1 MSATDKTPDKKVDRR
16 AFVCGVAAIAALGMT
31 RQSAVAANGIKTVN
45 GKTQID
51 LTVNAALKKVGG
63 VVQLSIA
70 KYGKVAVVRT
80 STATNGFSVIN
91 LACPHAGVNVK
102 PSNGGWVCAS
112 PGHGSE
118 FALNGALKV
127 GPANSALRRIKFTA
141 TTKAVTIA

>member
-1 MSATDKTPDKKVDRR
+1 MSNIDRR
-16 AFVCGVAAIAALGMT
+16 AFVCGVAAMAALGMT
-31 RQSAVAANGIKTVN
+31 RQNAVAASGIKTVN

-51 LTVNAALKKVGG
+51 LAVNAALKKVGG
-63 VVQLSIA
+63 VVQLSIP

-80 STATNGFSVIN
+80 SKATNGFSVIN

-102 PSNGGWVCAS
+102 LSNGSWVCQP
-112 PGHGSE
+112 PGHNSE

-127 GPANSALRRIKFTA
+127 GPANSGLRPIKFTA

>member
-1 MSATDKTPDKKVDRR
+1 MSAIDRR
-16 AFVCGVAAIAALGMT
+16 AFVCGVAAVAALGMT
-31 RQSAVAANGIKTVN
+31 RQNAVAASGIKTVN

-51 LTVNAALKKVGG
+51 LAVNAALKKVGG
-63 VVQLSIA
+63 VVQLSIP

-80 STATNGFSVIN
+80 SKATNGFSVIN

-102 PSNGGWVCAS
+102 LSSGGWVCQP
-112 PGHGSE
+112 PGHNSE

-127 GPANSALRRIKFTA
+127 GPANSGLRSIKFTA